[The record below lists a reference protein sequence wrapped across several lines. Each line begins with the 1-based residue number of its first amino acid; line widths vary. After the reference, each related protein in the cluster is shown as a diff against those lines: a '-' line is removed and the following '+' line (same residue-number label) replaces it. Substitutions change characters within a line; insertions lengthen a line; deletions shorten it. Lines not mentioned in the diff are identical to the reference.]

1 MAISISAVLAQAMAA
16 AAATDIGSGS
26 SIRIYSGSKPATP
39 ETAATGTLLVTIPIA
54 GSFTASAGTL
64 TAADP
69 ASASPAASGTA
80 GYFRVLTSGS
90 TAKLDGTVSATG
102 GGGDMQLGSTTVT
115 TGVPVDLGVP
125 SFTMPAA

>member
-1 MAISISAVLAQAMAA
+1 MAISISAAVAQSMAS
-16 AAATDIGSGS
+16 AAATAIGSGS

-39 ETAATGTLLVTIPIA
+39 ETAATGTLLVTIPIS
-54 GSFTASAGTL
+54 GSFSASSGVL

-80 GYFRVLTSGS
+80 GYFRLLTSGS
-90 TAKLDGTVSATG
+90 TAILDGTVSATG
-102 GGGDMQLGSTTVT
+102 GSGDMQLGSTTIT

-125 SFTMPAA
+125 TFNVPTA